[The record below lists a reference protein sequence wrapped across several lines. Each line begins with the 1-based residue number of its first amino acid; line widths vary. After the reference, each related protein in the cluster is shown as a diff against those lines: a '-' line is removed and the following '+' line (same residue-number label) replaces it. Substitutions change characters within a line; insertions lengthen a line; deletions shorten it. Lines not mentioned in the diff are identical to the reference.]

1 MLTLL
6 NSKGHS
12 QDVCNSAK
20 KQESRSG
27 DKCLNY
33 TRHCSNLF
41 ISGFF
46 RQLCVI
52 EGALAPRQA
61 QSQSPSYSPAR
72 LTIVLARI
80 PTRSNG
86 WDGMGWGLDA
96 GRWHGTGCVT
106 CSNLKFTG
114 SLGTFETFGTSLPIK
129 EGKNLKT
136 MAGGRNKNRNLLN
149 NLLCL
154 YNKDLK
160 SVFAGVGWVW
170 DLDWVVGYCLGH
182 R

>member
-1 MLTLL
+1 VSLKALWHRDKHNRIGPHTHLPAWPL
-6 NSKGHS
+6 SWQGYP
-12 QDVCNSAK
+12 QD
-20 KQESRSG
+20 R
-27 DKCLNY
+27 
-33 TRHCSNLF
+33 T
-41 ISGFF
+41 
-46 RQLCVI
+46 
-52 EGALAPRQA
+52 
-61 QSQSPSYSPAR
+61 
-72 LTIVLARI
+72 
-80 PTRSNG
+80 
-86 WDGMGWGLDA
+86 DGMGYGLDA

-182 R
+182 RWLASSFASSTRGRHTTSFSNKTNTRRWRHT

>member
-1 MLTLL
+1 
-6 NSKGHS
+6 
-12 QDVCNSAK
+12 
-20 KQESRSG
+20 
-27 DKCLNY
+27 
-33 TRHCSNLF
+33 
-41 ISGFF
+41 
-46 RQLCVI
+46 
-52 EGALAPRQA
+52 
-61 QSQSPSYSPAR
+61 
-72 LTIVLARI
+72 
-80 PTRSNG
+80 
-86 WDGMGWGLDA
+86 MGWGLDA